1 MTYEKVC
8 EKLDIIID
16 VDNNDINNS
25 HQLLDKIKNHIK
37 SSNLFVCDIT
47 PDNFVPN
54 TEISLPNPNTM
65 IELGYALQY
74 FETNNII
81 LLLNDKI
88 SKNKPSMLSGF
99 EITFY
104 NSDSPDYYLD
114 IIEKIESNMN
124 NLYNKIGWSNFIY
137 SLSDKFI
144 ISLQGIIDIN
154 ISNYII
160 RVNNQNEQ
168 AVILFPCNGYT
179 RIINII
185 SKKLKLKNKEICL
198 SNYDNLY
205 NELQHL
211 EIIINFK
218 NNS

>member
-1 MTYEKVC
+1 MSVFYAYSNNRDETKMTYEKVC

-104 NSDSPDYYLD
+104 NSDSPDY
-114 IIEKIESNMN
+114 
-124 NLYNKIGWSNFIY
+124 NL
-137 SLSDKFI
+137 
-144 ISLQGIIDIN
+144 
-154 ISNYII
+154 
-160 RVNNQNEQ
+160 
-168 AVILFPCNGYT
+168 
-179 RIINII
+179 
-185 SKKLKLKNKEICL
+185 
-198 SNYDNLY
+198 
-205 NELQHL
+205 
-211 EIIINFK
+211 
-218 NNS
+218 